1 MRTNVIL
8 YWNES
13 YTAYEAGS
21 HMNETEWISLR
32 HAAELLGVHPATVR
46 IWADNGDLPS
56 RRTPG
61 GHRRFRKADVLR
73 YSESTGEVEPLEVQL
88 IIQNALGHTRM
99 QVGGGTL
106 THMVWY
112 ENLSEATRNSLRQE
126 GMHTMENL
134 RKYLAAGAPDEQLAT
149 AITIGKNYAMLLSR
163 EELKLPDAV
172 RGFFYFSDFVVN
184 SVLNWSEITPARNSA
199 SDWSHLLRQVNTFI
213 NSILISIIEY
223 YETE

>member
-1 MRTNVIL
+1 
-8 YWNES
+8 
-13 YTAYEAGS
+13 
-21 HMNETEWISLR
+21 MNDSEWISLR

-56 RRTPG
+56 RRTTG

-73 YSESTGEVEPLEVQL
+73 HAQSTSEVEPLEVQL

-99 QVGGGTL
+99 QVGGGAVTNL
-106 THMVWY
+106 GWY
-112 ENLSEATRNSLRQE
+112 ETLSEITRDELRQE

-134 RKYLAAGAPDEQLAT
+134 RTYLAAGAPDEQLGT
-149 AITIGKNYAMLLSR
+149 AITIGKNYAMLLSKQ
-163 EELKLPDAV
+163 ELSLSDAV

-184 SVLNWSEITPARNSA
+184 SVLNWSEITPPHNST
-199 SDWSHLLRQVNTFI
+199 SDWSHLLRQVNTYI
-213 NSILISIIEY
+213 NSILLSIIEY